1 MLTTIEIPV
10 PATSLPYNFEF
21 FLDYYLFYPWVVEQD
36 RLLRLFRLDSG
47 QHGLVAVG
55 YAGTPHRRLN
65 VSVRSRSELSGA
77 ETQRLV
83 DTLTWVFDVDN
94 EVKPFYEV
102 ICQQDPV
109 LKAASEA
116 IYGAHIKA
124 DPTVFE
130 SVLGVVAAQNV
141 YFGRTYQMLELL
153 CKRFGQPARYD
164 GRTYYAFPTPE
175 RLAGASLAEIRSCK
189 VGYRDKYIQGIA
201 TSVAE
206 GTARIEA
213 LKESDDI
220 EQIRQ
225 TLMDL
230 PGVGPYTADLA
241 MAIGLKK
248 PSFHLDLFSREALR
262 SFYFDGQEVDDD
274 TLRAFTEQRW
284 GKWQRYAMLL
294 LTTNT
299 DTWSANLGKPFRLK
313 SAARN
318 AG

>member
-1 MLTTIEIPV
+1 MLTTIDIPI
-10 PATSLPYNFEF
+10 PATSLPYNFDF
-21 FLDYYLFYPWVVEQD
+21 YLNYYLFYPWVVEQD
-36 RLLRLFRLDSG
+36 RLLRLLKLDSG
-47 QHGLVAVG
+47 RHGLVSVG
-55 YAGTPHRRLN
+55 YVERPHRSLN
-65 VSVRSRSELSGA
+65 VSVRSRAKLGET

-83 DTLTWVFDVDN
+83 DMLKWVFDVDG
-94 EVKPFYEV
+94 EVKAFYEV

-130 SVLGVVAAQNV
+130 SVLGVVVAQNV
-141 YFGRTYQMLELL
+141 YLRRTYQMLELL
-153 CKRFGQPARYD
+153 CKAFGQSGRYD
-164 GRTYYAFPTPE
+164 GQTYYAFPTPE
-175 RLAGASLAEIRSCK
+175 RLAAASLADIRACK
-189 VGYRDKYIQGIA
+189 VGYRDKYIKGIA
-201 TSVAE
+201 AGVAE
-206 GTARIEA
+206 GSAHLEE
-213 LKESDDI
+213 LKESDDV
-220 EQIRQ
+220 EHIRQ

-230 PGVGPYTADLA
+230 PGVGPYTADLV

-248 PSFHLDLFSREALR
+248 PAFHLDLFSREVLR
-262 SFYFDGQEVDDD
+262 LLYFDGQEVDDD
-274 TLRAFTEQRW
+274 TLKEFAEKRW

-299 DTWSANLGKPFRLK
+299 DVWTAELGKPFRLK